1 MKNLLGMPL
10 KELDRWC
17 VENGHRSFRAKQLLN
32 WIHQKQTIDFT
43 GMVNLS
49 KDFKKFLAQEANV
62 VLPEVQNSLKSQDGP
77 KKWLF
82 NLGSGN
88 IIETVLIPEK
98 DRNTLCISSQAGC
111 AVDCSFCATGHQGF
125 SRNLTSAEIIGQLWV
140 AENSFGVPRDHASKK
155 VTNVV
160 MMGMGEPLLNFDAVT
175 GAMSMMMDDKA
186 YGLSKRKVTLSTSGL
201 VPLIDKLSE
210 VTDAALTIS
219 LHAPNDQ
226 LRNELVPIN
235 KKYPI
240 KKLLESVIRY
250 VDKCGDSRKT
260 TIEYI
265 LIDKVNDSIENAYE
279 LCELLKILPCKVN
292 LIPFNPFPGS
302 SYKRPSSMRIQTF
315 KKILQKEGY
324 ITTIRTTRGEDIM
337 AACGQ
342 LVGQVNDKTRKK
354 ERLQKRIEVQTIS

>member
-62 VLPEVQNSLKSQDGP
+62 VLPEVQNSLKSQDGS

-111 AVDCSFCATGHQGF
+111 AVDCSFCSTGHQGF
-125 SRNLTSAEIIGQLWV
+125 SRNLTSAEIIGQLWTV
-140 AENSFGVPRDHASKK
+140 QEAISKRIS
-155 VTNVV
+155 NVV
-160 MMGMGEPLLNFDAVT
+160 MMGMGEPLLNFDNLVKALEL
-175 GAMSMMMDDKA
+175 MLDNNA
-186 YGLSKRKVTLSTSGL
+186 YGLSKRKITVSTSGII
-201 VPLIDKLSE
+201 PMIDRLAERCPVSLA
-210 VTDAALTIS
+210 VS
-219 LHAPNDQ
+219 LHAGNDL
-226 LRNELVPIN
+226 LRDKLVPIN
-235 KKYPI
+235 KKYPVD
-240 KKLLESVIRY
+240 KLLDACARY
-250 VDKCGDSRKT
+250 LKKSPRDFITFEIVMLRG
-260 TIEYI
+260 
-265 LIDKVNDSIENAYE
+265 VNDSVENARE
-279 LCELLKILPCKVN
+279 VLKKIMKRNISCKFN
-292 LIPFNPFPGS
+292 LIPFNSFGNS
-302 SYKRPSSMRIQTF
+302 SHLSSSHSS
-315 KKILQKEGY
+315 ILKYSNFLQDAGY
-324 ITTIRTTRGEDIM
+324 IVTSRKTRGDDID

-342 LVGQVNDKTRKK
+342 LAGRVMDRTNISQRKGYFLK
-354 ERLQKRIEVQTIS
+354 DVSYKGVS